1 MSVCCILVYRGLA
14 RDRQVCSAVRR
25 HLGCGHGVYYGT
37 IRAVMARLGNLFR
50 LQISDVLWSSIRF
63 LQRHTSSSSIESIA
77 INIAATHRIDIR
89 IVHALHVA
97 PQTTL
102 LRRTIAANHA
112 YARDKK
118 FGCELSQE
126 YIAASTRAAQRTAR
140 PTTKTTQEDKT
151 WPQTTSPKPRRRR

>member
-14 RDRQVCSAVRR
+14 RDRHPRSAVRR
-25 HLGCGHGVYYGT
+25 HPGCGHGVYYGT

-63 LQRHTSSSSIESIA
+63 LLELVPKAFTESRACHCCATKHRCIRHRA
-77 INIAATHRIDIR
+77 RTHVTR
-89 IVHALHVA
+89 
-97 PQTTL
+97 QTPL
-102 LRRTIAANHA
+102 LRRTVAAKHA

-118 FGCELSQE
+118 FGCELSQD
-126 YIAASTRAAQRTAR
+126 IAASTRAAQQTAR

-151 WPQTTSPKPRRRR
+151 WPQTTSPKPHRRR

>member
-14 RDRQVCSAVRR
+14 RDRQACSAVRR

-63 LQRHTSSSSIESIA
+63 LLELVPRHSQSRALPIA
-77 INIAATHRIDIR
+77 VQHIARLHYAPCTHSRYTTNNIAATHS
-89 IVHALHVA
+89 
-97 PQTTL
+97 
-102 LRRTIAANHA
+102 RRHHA

-118 FGCELSQE
+118 FGCELSQQ
-126 YIAASTRAAQRTAR
+126 YIAASTRAAPQTAR
-140 PTTKTTQEDKT
+140 STTKTTQEDKK

>member
-63 LQRHTSSSSIESIA
+63 LLESIPRQSGIESLPIV
-77 INIAATHRIDIR
+77 AATHRIAANG
-89 IVHALHVA
+89 VCTHSHY
-97 PQTTL
+97 TTDN
-102 LRRTIAANHA
+102 IAAKSHRFNPHV
-112 YARDKK
+112 R
-118 FGCELSQE
+118 SQQK
-126 YIAASTRAAQRTAR
+126 I
-140 PTTKTTQEDKT
+140 
-151 WPQTTSPKPRRRR
+151 WL